1 MTDEKHILLIAYYW
15 PPSGG
20 AGVQRWLKMLNYL
33 VEDNVVCTV
42 ITVDPKVASYP
53 ILDESLLEDVSPEI
67 RVIRTHTREPLN
79 AYKKFTGSKET
90 PYAGFANES
99 SPSVT
104 KRFSRW
110 IRANFFIPDAR
121 KGWNKFAYGK
131 AMELL
136 RTEQFDAIITTS
148 PPHSTQLVGLKL
160 KQKFPIKWIA
170 DLRDPWTD
178 IYYAHF
184 FPQTKWA
191 KKKDLR
197 LERKVLEGA
206 DEVIV
211 VSQAIKALFQE
222 KGNVPGEKVHI
233 IPNGF
238 DEKDFCPP
246 SAIQAT
252 ETRKNTLRIAYTGTL
267 SDQYPIDSI
276 CAALKEIQGT
286 IELNFAGKVS
296 EKATHAF
303 STFGAIFKG
312 YVDHMESIS
321 TLENADILLLI
332 IPKIEN
338 NEGILTGK
346 LFEYLGSMKSILFI
360 GPLNGDAAKIIRECN
375 AGEIFDYDDHLGI
388 LNFLNEALSKKQNN
402 LPLSQPNR
410 EAIKNYSRKKLASN
424 VIALIN

>member
-1 MTDEKHILLIAYYW
+1 LKDEKHILLITYYW

-33 VEDNVVCTV
+33 AEENVVCTV

-53 ILDESLLEDVSPEI
+53 ILDDSLLQDVSPKI
-67 RVIRTHTREPLN
+67 RVFHTHTHEPLN

-90 PYAGFANES
+90 PYSGFANES
-99 SPSVT
+99 SPSIT

-121 KGWNKFAYGK
+121 KGWNKFAYRK

-136 RTEQFDAIITTS
+136 RTEHFDAVITTS
-148 PPHSTQLVGLKL
+148 PPHSTQLIGLKL
-160 KQKFPIKWIA
+160 KEKFPIKWIA

-197 LERKVLEGA
+197 LERRVLEGA
-206 DEVIV
+206 DELIV
-211 VSQAIKALFQE
+211 VSQAIKVLFQQ
-222 KGNVPGEKVHI
+222 KGNVSSVKVHV

-238 DEKDFCPP
+238 DEKDFT
-246 SAIQAT
+246 SFSH
-252 ETRKNTLRIAYTGTL
+252 KNSKSLHEKLQISYTGAL
-267 SDQYPIDSI
+267 SDQYPLDSL
-276 CAALKEIQGT
+276 CKALDEVVGKVD
-286 IELNFAGKVS
+286 LNFVGKVY
-296 EKATHAF
+296 EKAMNAL
-303 STFGAIFKG
+303 SKYGAQFKG
-312 YVDHMESIS
+312 FVEHHESIS
-321 TLENADILLLI
+321 ELKNADILLLI
-332 IPKIEN
+332 IPDIEN

-346 LFEYLGSMKSILFI
+346 LFEYLGSTKSILFI
-360 GPLNGDAAKIIRECN
+360 GPSNGDAAKIIRECN
-375 AGEIFDYDDHLGI
+375 AGVIFDYDDHLGM

-402 LPLSQPNR
+402 LPLSQPNK
-410 EAIKNYSRKKLASN
+410 EAIKNYSRKKLASK
-424 VIALIN
+424 VKALIN